1 MCGLPYGEDIRYPY
15 QEKSLAA
22 APKTE
27 INQNV
32 YDFLDSIN
40 VSGSKCQLKPP
51 ILAPRMMLYPSGL
64 AIINKVKEKLKLPGM
79 FIILVVL

>member
-1 MCGLPYGEDIRYPY
+1 MCGLPYAQDIRYPY

-40 VSGSKCQLKPP
+40 VSSGKCQLEPP
-51 ILAPRMMLYPSGL
+51 ILAPRMMVYPSGL
-64 AIINKVKEKLKLPGM
+64 AIINKVKEKIKLSGKLM
-79 FIILVVL
+79 FIT